1 MEVKNLKKEC
11 RSSVGAVSI
20 EYTVSCDSNANAR
33 EAFAHIYKDGRM
45 VGSANASNVTKA
57 FGFSFPNDN
66 GLSLAE
72 KKAVSDKIFEDL
84 AEDFG
89 NLQEY

>member
-33 EAFAHIYKDGRM
+33 EAFAHIYKDGRI
-45 VGSANASNVTKA
+45 VGSANTSNVTKA
-57 FGFSFPNDN
+57 FGVSFPNDN
-66 GLSLAE
+66 DLSLSE
-72 KKAVSDKIFEDL
+72 KKAVCDKIFEDL

-89 NLQEY
+89 NRQEH